1 MICAFFCMCMWETI
15 YRDHMV
21 ETLRAKDDVPWT
33 TVARD
38 EKCVGTETPHFQM
51 NPFYESMGCRISM
64 SFKSE
69 MTKWR
74 F

>member
-1 MICAFFCMCMWETI
+1 
-15 YRDHMV
+15 MV